1 MNPKDYSRREFYYRY
16 RQPIWNPTTPAINR
30 LREDIAEQAVAASD
44 LMEAKMV
51 IAYIMQKR

>member
-16 RQPIWNPTTPAINR
+16 RQPIWTPAAVNT

>member
-16 RQPIWNPTTPAINR
+16 RQPIWNPTTVNR
-30 LREDIAEQAVAASD
+30 LREDIAEQAVTASD

-51 IAYIMQKR
+51 LAYIMQKR

>member
-16 RQPIWNPTTPAINR
+16 RPSIWNPTTVNR